1 MSARMHTPPNH
12 QPVALVTG
20 TRKGLGRYL
29 AEKLVE
35 RGYAVVGCSREPA
48 GWSLPGYTHITA
60 DVGDEQ
66 QVRQLMRSIQEQ
78 HGSLDVTINNAGI
91 AAMNHVL
98 LTPVETV
105 DRILN
110 TNFRGTFLVSRESAR
125 LMRRRKFGRIVN
137 LTSIAAAM
145 DLEGEAIYAASKS
158 AIESLTR
165 VMSRELAELGI
176 TVNAV
181 GPTPIETDL
190 IKGVPRARIDA
201 LVQRL
206 AIKRLGQPQDV
217 WHVVEFLIRP
227 ESDYITGQIIYLG
240 GA

>member
-1 MSARMHTPPNH
+1 
-12 QPVALVTG
+12 
-20 TRKGLGRYL
+20 
-29 AEKLVE
+29 
-35 RGYAVVGCSREPA
+35 
-48 GWSLPGYTHITA
+48 
-60 DVGDEQ
+60 
-66 QVRQLMRSIQEQ
+66 
-78 HGSLDVTINNAGI
+78 
-91 AAMNHVL
+91 
-98 LTPVETV
+98 V
-105 DRILN
+105 DRMLS
-110 TNFRGTFLVSRESAR
+110 TNVRGTFLVSRESTR
-125 LMRRRKFGRIVN
+125 LMRKRKFGRIVN